1 MKSKALG
8 LKILVVVSLILTGIR
23 TRLIVNP
30 GYRSQELR
38 AEAAKRSA
46 AKNTASAL
54 KRSMHSAA
62 SRKKAI
68 NEQRPI
74 SATLA

>member
-54 KRSMHSAA
+54 ETLDAFSGL
-62 SRKKAI
+62 KKEG
-68 NEQRPI
+68 NQ
-74 SATLA
+74 

>member
-46 AKNTASAL
+46 AKNTASAFETPAAFGGL
-54 KRSMHSAA
+54 K
-62 SRKKAI
+62 KEG
-68 NEQRPI
+68 NQ
-74 SATLA
+74 

>member
-1 MKSKALG
+1 MKSKALV
-8 LKILVVVSLILTGIR
+8 LNILVAVSLILIGIR

-54 KRSMHSAA
+54 ETPDAFSGL
-62 SRKKAI
+62 KKEG
-68 NEQRPI
+68 NQ
-74 SATLA
+74 